1 MTDCGHFTFSRDD
14 PVAKRIGMGAAA
26 LRYIS
31 LGYSVLPLVRGGK
44 KPHRML
50 PLEPGGV
57 HNASRSPVQAEAR
70 WSVDPAANVGV
81 ATGKVSNLVVVDLD
95 VKGERNGV
103 QSLMRF
109 LHGNQLQLPG
119 WIPGGGGGGGIP
131 VVHTPSGGMHL
142 WMRWWDGWDVPERPG
157 ILPGVDIKGNGGL
170 VVAPP
175 SMLLVSPASR
185 PGDSSGE
192 PVPVPYYWDSGC
204 CACQAPQAPAWFAQ
218 WITSAP
224 SVAADGSLHEP
235 GEAAPELSTLMETGV
250 KVGQRND
257 TLYRLACS
265 RYRYHGTGPEASVKV
280 IEEVRAVYDVSDHA
294 GMGWHEVLV
303 IIQSARKFVESKIAT
318 EMRQWTEYQ
327 NRHGL
332 PG

>member
-1 MTDCGHFTFSRDD
+1 MSDCGHFDFGAND
-14 PVAKRIGMGAAA
+14 PVAARIGLGTAS
-26 LRYIS
+26 LRYIR
-31 LGYSVLPLVRGGK
+31 LGYSVLPLIRGGK

-70 WSVDPAANVGV
+70 WGLDPAANVGV
-81 ATGKVSNLVVVDLD
+81 ATGKVSNLVVADLD
-95 VKGERNGV
+95 IKGLSNGV
-103 QSLMRF
+103 ESLTVF
-109 LHGNQLQLPG
+109 LRTTGMELPA
-119 WIPGGGGGGGIP
+119 GIP

-175 SMLLVSPASR
+175 SMLVHSAASR
-185 PGDSSGE
+185 PGE
-192 PVPVPYYWDSGC
+192 PGGGTFAYPYYWADGC
-204 CACQAPQAPAWFAQ
+204 PCQAPQAPKWLAQ
-218 WITSAP
+218 WISSAP
-224 SVAADGSLHEP
+224 SVAADGSTHDIGEP
-235 GEAAPELSTLMETGV
+235 APELAELVKTGIE
-250 KVGQRND
+250 VGQRND

-265 RYRYHGTGPEASVKV
+265 RYRYHGTGPEASLRV

-303 IIQSARKFVESKIAT
+303 IIQSARKFIESREAA
-318 EMRQWTEYQ
+318 ELAQWTAYQ